1 MRYFKT
7 FRSAQKQLKASHRH
21 RFQIITTFSILSRFY
36 IYVTLNP
43 NPNPRPGASKNPTN
57 QEPTILPNSIL
68 EFHNIHVMCCS
79 STYHI
84 LCTISFWNA
93 PTHLLPRW
101 ARRRNGFH
109 EKTARQIMWREGV
122 CRKYVMHLINIR
134 HIVHACVTPKVHFR
148 KQYNKLF
155 LHHSERKMW
164 KKYWSHFCMCLKML
178 MSCNLKL

>member
-7 FRSAQKQLKASHRH
+7 IRTVQKKLKASHRH
-21 RFQIITTFSILSRFY
+21 RFQIITTVSILSRFY
-36 IYVTLNP
+36 IYVTLNLG
-43 NPNPRPGASKNPTN
+43 PGASKNPTD
-57 QEPTILPNSIL
+57 QEPTIMPNSIL
-68 EFHNIHVMCCS
+68 KFHNIHVMCCS

-93 PTHLLPRW
+93 PTHLLPRR

-109 EKTARQIMWREGV
+109 KKNGPTNHEGV

-134 HIVHACVTPKVHFR
+134 HVVHACVTPKVYFR

-164 KKYWSHFCMCLKML
+164 NKYWSQFCICLKML
-178 MSCNLKL
+178 M